1 MVPMKI
7 TGLSL
12 PLVDDA
18 LAAEGSKGKLL
29 VEPSPW
35 NDVYLQFSD
44 LANLPRSKDV
54 FRKNE
59 MDSKLSLWLPK
70 VGSTAGRVVEH
81 SVRVFET
88 LKAQHEPMT
97 FKFGITHDAAV
108 RWHNTRFGYRYS
120 KDPFDFMVIIYAA
133 SNPHGPAFLE
143 AMLIDRFGSFL
154 FAKPVHF
161 TNVMFFFVQ
170 SIAVFLNTLTHPTW
184 LYWKPRLARLQKR
197 STGRRHLEGCGFW
210 TISDLHRLQEL
221 ETTKHA
227 SEKWGPSCVVHLR
240 HFTSLSWFPF
250 RFGLL

>member
-1 MVPMKI
+1 MLDSSEASLGPYAWQFKPTSTGNAMVPMKI

-54 FRKNE
+54 FRKIE

-97 FKFGITHDAAV
+97 FKFGITHDPAV

-154 FAKPVHF
+154 FAKPVHI
-161 TNVMFFFVQ
+161 TNVMFF
-170 SIAVFLNTLTHPTW
+170 
-184 LYWKPRLARLQKR
+184 
-197 STGRRHLEGCGFW
+197 
-210 TISDLHRLQEL
+210 
-221 ETTKHA
+221 
-227 SEKWGPSCVVHLR
+227 
-240 HFTSLSWFPF
+240 LS
-250 RFGLL
+250 RA